1 MAERDSFMAKHERR
15 SGQSPDFKQVQSLS
29 ERRQEVAKR
38 AYELYAARG
47 YREGYDLDDWFEA
60 EREIDRAA

>member
-1 MAERDSFMAKHERR
+1 MAKHERR
-15 SGQSPDFKQVQSLS
+15 SGQSSISKQVHSLS
-29 ERRQEVAKR
+29 ERRQQIAKR

-47 YREGYDLDDWFEA
+47 YRPGYDLDDWLEA